1 MARKKG
7 EATASEARLQSL
19 LQMLQKVQREVEVEH
34 LEVDTLETKNDIYPR
49 LSIDMERVAL
59 MADALTDGL
68 TLPPILVAADRKQVV
83 DGWHRLLA
91 HRQVGARLIAAKVL
105 PVSDTVD
112 LLVLGAVTNTPV
124 TSLPLRRQ
132 DVARTLLR
140 VVEGLGGTVE
150 AVLEWAGSLD
160 SLAGALG
167 VSVRAVRAA
176 LERVKNPEAST
187 ALAGGPRRK
196 GETFVPPWMRPQDAQ
211 ASKSPK
217 RPPEAESGTWGLQQP
232 PTGPA
237 GEVSIQTYPAI
248 EGPWQTVFRLVVALV
263 RAFEEASAVTAG
275 GRAESL
281 ADALKAMDAQAQVQV
296 GEAFGRLVDIEA
308 AFSEASR
315 AVGLVV

>member
-211 ASKSPK
+211 ASKSPE
-217 RPPEAESGTWGLQQP
+217 RPPEAESGTWGLQP
-232 PTGPA
+232 PTTTVGA
-237 GEVSIQTYPAI
+237 ASSLAYATV

-263 RAFEEASAVTAG
+263 RAFDEASAVTAG